1 MKNLR
6 LIALTSCVAALLSA
20 CNTVDGLVEEL
31 RFTDWGAFNGKAG
44 GKSENF
50 LSDGCPQAAVVPEL
64 ASFTDFTDNARP
76 TTNSMVSHAEM
87 SSITSQCQFGPQS
100 VTVDVKLNFEGTLG
114 PQGRSGGQ
122 PAFSYPFFVAVTSPT
137 GTILA
142 KEIFAADM
150 SYNSGDQQSY
160 QESMRQIIPLPNKDL
175 AGSYKVLAGFQLSPE
190 QLGYNRAAA
199 AAHAAAAKE
208 RARVQR
214 ENDEAAKKLAADKNA
229 PPGEV
234 VIVPDT
240 TN

>member
-1 MKNLR
+1 MKSLR
-6 LIALTSCVAALLSA
+6 LLALTSCVAALSA
-20 CNTVDGLVEEL
+20 CNTVDGLVEDL

-64 ASFTDFTDNARP
+64 ANFAEFTDNARP
-76 TTNSMVSHAEM
+76 TTGSMVSHTQI

-114 PQGRSGGQ
+114 PQGRTGGQ

-137 GTILA
+137 GSILA

-175 AGSYKVLAGFQLSPE
+175 AGSYKILAGFQLSPE
-190 QLGYNRAAA
+190 QLGYNRAASA
-199 AAHAAAAKE
+199 ADAAAAKE

-214 ENDEAAKKLAADKNA
+214 ANDDAAKKLAADNDTA
-229 PPGEV
+229 PEV
-234 VIVPDT
+234 IVVPDT
-240 TN
+240 TQ

>member
-1 MKNLR
+1 MKSLR
-6 LIALTSCVAALLSA
+6 LLALTSCVAALSA
-20 CNTVDGLVEEL
+20 CNTVDGLVEDL

-64 ASFTDFTDNARP
+64 ANFAEFTDNARP
-76 TTNSMVSHAEM
+76 TTGSMVSHAQI

-114 PQGRSGGQ
+114 PQGRTGGQ

-137 GTILA
+137 GSILA

-175 AGSYKVLAGFQLSPE
+175 AGSYKILAGFQLSPE
-190 QLGYNRAAA
+190 QLGYNRAASA
-199 AAHAAAAKE
+199 ADAAAAKE

-214 ENDEAAKKLAADKNA
+214 ANDDAAKKLAADNDTA
-229 PPGEV
+229 PEV
-234 VIVPDT
+234 IVVPDT
-240 TN
+240 TQ